1 MSADLSAGPRIP
13 LVPLPDIVHFP
24 CTDLKLQILEPY
36 YQRMMRD
43 LVEHV
48 DEDDRQ
54 IGLVLLKPAGWI
66 RDPEPDLEFFR
77 AGTLAR
83 LLDVELWADGRVDL
97 WLHGEQ
103 RFELTEAWH
112 GGTCRRAVVR
122 LLEEPLVNENDAGI
136 VAVRGSILELA
147 RSLSGA
153 LGESF
158 PVPVDEID
166 ELSSTDCRFE
176 EVVNRIAAD
185 LDLPALRKLELLV
198 ETLPER
204 GLSMLSILKNRH
216 QVVDLLRPFRHLA
229 GSPDSN

>member
-1 MSADLSAGPRIP
+1 MSADPSSGPRIP

-36 YQRMMRD
+36 YQRMMRE
-43 LVEHV
+43 LVERA

-54 IGLVLLKPAGWI
+54 LGLVLLKPAGWV

-83 LLDVELWADGRVDL
+83 LLDVEFLADGRVDL

-112 GGTCRRAVVR
+112 GGQCRRATVR
-122 LLEEPLVNENDAGI
+122 LMEEPFVNESDAGI
-136 VAVRGSILELA
+136 VAVRASILDLA
-147 RSLSGA
+147 RSLAGS

-158 PVPVDEID
+158 PVAVDEID
-166 ELSSTDCRFE
+166 ELSSSDCRFE
-176 EVVNRIAAD
+176 EVVNRIAAE

-204 GLSMLSILKNRH
+204 GLSMLSILKNRQ
-216 QVVDLLRPFRHLA
+216 QVVDLLRPYRHLA
-229 GSPDSN
+229 RGADSN